1 MLMLSNVNAMI
12 LMTDFEKAGGGEQDQ
27 KRFLELPWAKAWQL
41 KNWIMF
47 ASSQKFNDQTCFYI
61 PD

>member
-1 MLMLSNVNAMI
+1 MI
-12 LMTDFEKAGGGEQDQ
+12 TDFKKTGEGGGQ
-27 KRFLELPWAKAWQL
+27 KWFLEMPWAKAWQL

-47 ASSQKFNDQTCFYI
+47 ASSQKINDQTCFYI